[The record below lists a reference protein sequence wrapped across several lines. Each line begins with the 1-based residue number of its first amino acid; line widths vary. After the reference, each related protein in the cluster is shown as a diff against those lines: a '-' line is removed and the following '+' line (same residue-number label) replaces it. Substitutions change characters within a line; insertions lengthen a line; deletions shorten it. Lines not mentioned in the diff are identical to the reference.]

1 MKALQIAATGMLA
14 QQTRVNVISNNIANV
29 DTTAYNARR
38 AEFADLLYQH
48 EKRAGAVSSDAG
60 TVLPTGVQVGLGVR
74 TAAIS
79 MDNTRGSLRQTDG
92 DLDLA
97 VEGRGYF
104 EVGLPDGTT
113 AYTRDG
119 SFKRS
124 PEGAIVTSDGYAVQP
139 ELVIPEEAIQVV
151 INGDGEVYAY
161 LEGDVQAQLVGRL
174 SLTMFLNEKGLEA
187 RGGNLFLPTDASGEA
202 QPGDPGLE
210 GRGTLRQGY
219 LEDSTVN
226 VVAEITNLIEAQRS
240 YEMNSRVI
248 TAVDEMMDVTNRI
261 R

>member
-1 MKALQIAATGMLA
+1 MSRRAWVLPLTMAVAVALRLVWITVGSGRA
-14 QQTRVNVISNNIANV
+14 RFENV

-60 TVLPTGVQVGLGVR
+60 TVLPAGVQVGLGVR

-97 VEGRGYF
+97 IEGRGYF
-104 EVGLPDGTT
+104 EVALPDGTA

-124 PEGAIVTSDGYAVQP
+124 PEGAIVTSDGYTVQP
-139 ELVIPEEAIQVV
+139 ELVIPEFA
-151 INGDGEVYAY
+151 D
-161 LEGDVQAQLVGRL
+161 
-174 SLTMFLNEKGLEA
+174 
-187 RGGNLFLPTDASGEA
+187 
-202 QPGDPGLE
+202 
-210 GRGTLRQGY
+210 
-219 LEDSTVN
+219 
-226 VVAEITNLIEAQRS
+226 
-240 YEMNSRVI
+240 
-248 TAVDEMMDVTNRI
+248 
-261 R
+261 

>member
-14 QQTRVNVISNNIANV
+14 QQTRVSVISNNIANV

-38 AEFADLLYQH
+38 AEFADLIYQQ
-48 EKRAGAVSSDAG
+48 EQRAGAVSSDAG
-60 TVLPTGVQVGLGVR
+60 TVLPAGVQVGLGVR

-79 MDNTRGSLRQTDG
+79 KDTLPGQLRQTDG

-97 VEGRGYF
+97 IEGRGYF
-104 EVGLPDGTT
+104 EVELPDGAA

-124 PEGAIVTSDGYAVQP
+124 PEGAIVTADGYAVQP
-139 ELVIPEEAIQVV
+139 ELTIPEDAIQVV
-151 INGDGEVYAY
+151 VNGDGEVWAY
-161 LEGDVQAQLVGRL
+161 FEGDARAQLLGRL
-174 SLTMFLNEKGLEA
+174 TLALFINDKGLEA
-187 RGGNLFLPTDASGEA
+187 RGANLFLPTDASGEA
-202 QPGDPGLE
+202 SVGDPGVE

-219 LEDSTVN
+219 LEDSSVN
-226 VVAEITNLIEAQRS
+226 IVAEITNLIEAQRS
-240 YEMNSRVI
+240 YEMNSKVI
-248 TAVDEMMDVTNRI
+248 TAVDQMMETTSRM